1 MGVMGLSFMSLAAG
15 LTVLSASI
23 FTALPA
29 IGILGAIALMG
40 PGLLNAGSGM
50 EKMAAGVQALSDA
63 LKNLEVEKL
72 DNLQDFTVKAAV
84 AGVAASGIG
93 AIGEMVSN
101 LTGGGDSENQELLN
115 RVDTLIAAVEQDR
128 VTKVYMNGNQLS
140 MQMVQE
146 NPRQG

>member
-1 MGVMGLSFMSLAAG
+1 MGAFGTAAAPAIPIILAIGAGLLLASPAIYAFGLAIKNAFQGVASVVTAVGDVIGTMLDKITLEKAAAMGVMGLSFMSLAAG

-72 DNLQDFTVKAAV
+72 DRTR
-84 AGVAASGIG
+84 I
-93 AIGEMVSN
+93 M
-101 LTGGGDSENQELLN
+101 
-115 RVDTLIAAVEQDR
+115 
-128 VTKVYMNGNQLS
+128 
-140 MQMVQE
+140 
-146 NPRQG
+146 